1 MTKDDLN
8 IDKLVPK
15 YATASLFLIY
25 EGKMCLV
32 YPMVRSAYM
41 LEEDTNDY
49 IITVSKS
56 KKVIYEK
63 IKIETLGRDH
73 EITLVDFIKSAVD
86 INNIIIDEPRNIG
99 KFADRTKEEI
109 IDILGKTYNVL
120 LDNLASSNYFTL
132 NMVVSAIEEIN
143 AKAESEEDKL
153 DDEELVLYEMYINK
167 VRMIEEG
174 ILSDYIKDGIINF
187 DLIKEFYT
195 YLLITEPYNIKLFE
209 SSLNVIK
216 EFIAETTN

>member
-1 MTKDDLN
+1 MKKEDLN
-8 IDKLVPK
+8 IDKLIPK

-49 IITVSKS
+49 IITVSKT

-63 IKIETLGRDH
+63 IKIESLEREH
-73 EITLVDFIKSAVD
+73 EISEVDFIKTDVD
-86 INNIIIDEPRNIG
+86 INDIIIDEPRSVG
-99 KFADRTKEEI
+99 KFADQTKEEI

-120 LDNLASSNYFTL
+120 LDNLTDSNYFTL
-132 NMVVSAIEEIN
+132 NSVVEAILRVI

-153 DDEELVLYEMYINK
+153 DDEEMLVYEMYINK
-167 VRMIEEG
+167 IKRIEEG

-209 SSLNVIK
+209 SSLNTIK
-216 EFIAETTN
+216 EFITETTN